1 MRYCSYRIAFVILQY
16 ESNTDFTI
24 AKYTPYIKP
33 RYVTREG
40 TTVLYVRY
48 NYNRTKRTLISTG
61 YSIKPEHWDSK
72 KRWIKRACPN
82 YDEIDA
88 CLIRITSKLGEI
100 LTYAKINGISP
111 TVDFVLLELKK
122 NREYELRPNRV
133 DIFDALER
141 YITEKALVVSA
152 DQIKDYRTLRKHLI
166 AFKEHSSQPITFH
179 NLNLIFYNE
188 FMDYLFYKVIKPDGS
203 VGLLTNSAGKI
214 IRLLKGFVNYQ
225 IDKGVI
231 HQIIIQYI
239 KAIIPKKMNEYH
251 LYMDLSDCYFK
262 ENVDLSQFEYVKTY
276 IFDLQDY
283 QSPYVKKK
291 YKQLQNTK
299 LHLYIRRLSL

>member
-1 MRYCSYRIAFVILQY
+1 MQKTLRTRKKKFSGVGAAEMKEMLEVCS
-16 ESNTDFTI
+16 
-24 AKYTPYIKP
+24 
-33 RYVTREG
+33 
-40 TTVLYVRY
+40 
-48 NYNRTKRTLISTG
+48 
-61 YSIKPEHWDSK
+61 DSF
-72 KRWIKRACPN
+72 
-82 YDEIDA
+82 
-88 CLIRITSKLGEI
+88 
-100 LTYAKINGISP
+100 TYAVEAFEENS
-111 TVDFVLLELKK
+111 
-122 NREYELRPNRV
+122 
-133 DIFDALER
+133 A
-141 YITEKALVVSA
+141 EKAL
-152 DQIKDYRTLRKHLI
+152 
-166 AFKEHSSQPITFH
+166 
-179 NLNLIFYNE
+179 
-188 FMDYLFYKVIKPDGS
+188 KVIEKK
-203 VGLLTNSAGKI
+203 VE
-214 IRLLKGFVNYQ
+214 